1 MKEDNRQVIMTVI
14 NRAKYVL
21 QKKLQKDTKA

>member
-1 MKEDNRQVIMTVI
+1 MKKDNRQVIMTAI

-21 QKKLQKDTKA
+21 QKKLQ